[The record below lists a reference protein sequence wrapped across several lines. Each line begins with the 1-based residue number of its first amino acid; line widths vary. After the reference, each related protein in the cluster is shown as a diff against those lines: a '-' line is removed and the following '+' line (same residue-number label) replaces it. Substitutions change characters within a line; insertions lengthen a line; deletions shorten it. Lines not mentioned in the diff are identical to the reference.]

1 MVVLL
6 LGSIGLFV
14 LASALRWS
22 GSATTL
28 SRRNSEYF
36 KGSTVAAAAAE
47 KVSAK
52 MVRDFHFSGP
62 AYVDSQLPPLFAA
75 LRARGGCLAIICS
88 DHGTTYGE
96 DGFTGHRLAHPTV
109 WTVPYAE
116 LVIEP

>member
-1 MVVLL
+1 MTLAVERLAAL
-6 LGSIGLFV
+6 PTTQRAFLFINV
-14 LASALRWS
+14 SALHRPNLVYLP
-22 GSATTL
+22 GATRE
-28 SRRNSEYF
+28 SVDSQ
-36 KGSTVAAAAAE
+36 AAAL
-47 KVSAK
+47 
-52 MVRDFHFSGP
+52 

-88 DHGTTYGE
+88 DHGTAYGE